1 MKILLMR
8 IPSPYASR
16 NRDAKWYEYPVLP
29 SMYSSGDSSAPY
41 PPREETPLEWN
52 ANGCA
57 EGKIRDLISMRYDF
71 EVRFRAHPLEL
82 RNWLKSYVTAK
93 PEEALRLLAEM
104 QAEAT
109 ISLAQK
115 AKRDVLDEIERS

>member
-1 MKILLMR
+1 
-8 IPSPYASR
+8 
-16 NRDAKWYEYPVLP
+16 
-29 SMYSSGDSSAPY
+29 MYSSGYSSAPY
-41 PPREETPLEWN
+41 PPCEETPLEWN

-57 EGKIRDLISMRYDF
+57 EGKIRNLINMRYDF

-104 QAEAT
+104 QAEAV
-109 ISLAQK
+109 LALARK
-115 AKRDVLDEIERS
+115 AKSDVLAEIERS